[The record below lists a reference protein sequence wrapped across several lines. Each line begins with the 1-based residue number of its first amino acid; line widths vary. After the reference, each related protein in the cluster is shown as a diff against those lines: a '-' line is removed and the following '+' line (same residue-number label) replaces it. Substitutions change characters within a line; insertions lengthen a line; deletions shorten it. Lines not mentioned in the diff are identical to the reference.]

1 MREIFRAIREFVR
14 KADMILLALC
24 VTATVFGIV
33 VISSATNYGGSA
45 RYVRTQTLAL
55 ILGIAVYVVLTLI
68 DVDIIAERR
77 ELLLIFS
84 VLFIGMLKIWGV
96 DRGGNKSW
104 LDFPFLPFNIQ
115 PAEICKIF
123 YILILAK
130 VISVEENKISSPLT
144 VFKIAGIT
152 LLLAGEIILVSDDL
166 GVALCYMAYVGGVNF
181 MWFLAGFGAIAVA
194 SPFLWSRMR
203 EDQRNRILVIFDE
216 TIDPNAQGVRYQMNR
231 SIRALQNGGITGQGL
246 YHGSMVQSGS
256 LPERHNDMIFSSI
269 GEELG
274 LLGCLAVLILLTAII
289 IRIIHVGIKSGNNMN
304 RLICVGIAGMLA
316 SQTIINVGV
325 CLGIFPVVGLTLPFF
340 SYGGSSIVT
349 MFLAMGVVSGIHMRP
364 APDISAMYI
373 RPKMN

>member
-1 MREIFRAIREFVR
+1 MEVTRLREIFRAIREFVR
-14 KADMILLALC
+14 KADMVLLALC

-84 VLFIGMLKIWGV
+84 VLFIGMLKIWGSE
-96 DRGGNKSW
+96 RGGNKSW

-144 VFKIAGIT
+144 VMKLAGIT
-152 LLLAGEIILVSDDL
+152 MLLAGEIILVSDDL
-166 GVALCYMAYVGGVNF
+166 GVALCYVFIFIIMAYVGGVNF
-181 MWFLAGFGAIAVA
+181 MWFLAGLGAVAVA

-203 EDQRNRILVIFDE
+203 DDQRNRILVIFDQ
-216 TIDPNAQGVRYQMNR
+216 TIDPKAQGVRYQMNR
-231 SIRALQNGGITGQGL
+231 SIRALQNGGITGQG
-246 YHGSMVQSGS
+246 
-256 LPERHNDMIFSSI
+256 FT
-269 GEELG
+269 
-274 LLGCLAVLILLTAII
+274 TAAWC
-289 IRIIHVGIKSGNNMN
+289 RVAPFPNGT
-304 RLICVGIAGMLA
+304 
-316 SQTIINVGV
+316 TI
-325 CLGIFPVVGLTLPFF
+325 
-340 SYGGSSIVT
+340 
-349 MFLAMGVVSGIHMRP
+349 
-364 APDISAMYI
+364 
-373 RPKMN
+373 

>member
-1 MREIFRAIREFVR
+1 MEVTQLREIFRAIREFVR

-130 VISVEENKISSPLT
+130 VISVEENKISTPLT

-166 GVALCYMAYVGGVNF
+166 GVALCYIFIFIIMAYVGGVNF

-216 TIDPNAQGVRYQMNR
+216 TNR
-231 SIRALQNGGITGQGL
+231 PQCTGRPL
-246 YHGSMVQSGS
+246 SDEPKHS
-256 LPERHNDMIFSSI
+256 
-269 GEELG
+269 
-274 LLGCLAVLILLTAII
+274 
-289 IRIIHVGIKSGNNMN
+289 
-304 RLICVGIAGMLA
+304 
-316 SQTIINVGV
+316 
-325 CLGIFPVVGLTLPFF
+325 
-340 SYGGSSIVT
+340 
-349 MFLAMGVVSGIHMRP
+349 RP
-364 APDISAMYI
+364 AKRWHHRAGALP
-373 RPKMN
+373 R